1 MVEDIGA
8 AERMV
13 QQWQERAAE
22 KAEKFGRMQQE
33 IEQISVTESSR
44 DGAIQ
49 VTIGSNGI
57 LQNLQL
63 SENASNRPMAKLA
76 AEIMRSVQ
84 TAQAKIPDLMQR
96 AVADTVGLEDSAAQ
110 HVLGEAR
117 KNFPE
122 PPADENGPQQRDASL
137 PEMQFGVEDDYEE
150 PPQRQQPPQRPAAP
164 PSPPP
169 PQQRPSRRRPDD
181 FDDDDFSGGSFLR

>member
-33 IEQISVTESSR
+33 IEQIAVTETSR

-57 LQNLQL
+57 LQSLQL

-76 AEIMRSVQ
+76 AEIMRAVQ
-84 TAQAKIPDLMQR
+84 TAQAKIPELMQR

-122 PPADENGPQQRDASL
+122 PPADESGPQGRDSGV
-137 PEMQFGVEDDYEE
+137 PEMRFGLEDDYAE
-150 PPQRQQPPQRPAAP
+150 PQQRQQPPQRPAT
-164 PSPPP
+164 PPP
-169 PQQRPSRRRPDD
+169 PQQQPRPSRRRPDD